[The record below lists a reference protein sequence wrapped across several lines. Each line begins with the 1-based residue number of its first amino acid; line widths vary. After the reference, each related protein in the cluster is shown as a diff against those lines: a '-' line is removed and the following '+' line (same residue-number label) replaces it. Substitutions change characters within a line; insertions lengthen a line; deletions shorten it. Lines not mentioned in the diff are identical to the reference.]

1 MINIKINKKFKIAI
15 YLIFIVY
22 VLLLINILLFKN
34 GDAFSLLNFI
44 GKKSFLEKI
53 SYAQLIPFDTIKNF
67 IFDSPSYL
75 VSIENL
81 FGNIVIFCPM
91 GFLIPLLFKK
101 IHNVESIFIVSF
113 GISLTIELIQLL
125 NRIRFFLMLIKTLNK
140 KGRQSFCQTASAVG
154 DRLKILIKL
163 L

>member
-1 MINIKINKKFKIAI
+1 MNNIKINKEFKIAI

-22 VLLLINILLFKN
+22 ILLLIKILLFKN

-53 SYAQLIPFDTIKNF
+53 SYAQLIPFDTIKIF

-101 IHNVESIFIVSF
+101 IHNVISTFIISF

-125 NRIRFFLMLIKTLNK
+125 TGLGFFDVDDIILNVLGGIIGYLI
-140 KGRQSFCQTASAVG
+140 
-154 DRLKILIKL
+154 LKILMKVFNKFFNN
-163 L
+163 